1 MVKKLLGAIGLIAVL
16 WGIGLAQNT
25 PGDSLTSEI
34 QLRTYLAKESVP
46 VNKEVVYYVE
56 LSWTGDMNRYH
67 ILEISDPVLTNLK
80 LRGSGSS
87 NRFYIDKNNQPHSVK
102 KITFYFT
109 PLEMGM
115 AYIDG
120 ITIKYEDTVT
130 GQTGRLISDR
140 LPVKIVEPVARPG
153 QGMNAG
159 KILIIIFVVLFL
171 LTVLF
176 SLYRYFLQ
184 KNQKQQETTPQ
195 LTIEEEFLKELKN
208 TIRFGEVLPE
218 KNFETVRQL
227 LDRYLKTK
235 FGILAGTDFPEIK
248 AVLKAVGLSDELLDK
263 LEQAFNKAELVKF
276 AGEPVSESDLHF
288 FVDTLEL
295 ILNEMNKKNN
305 LKTQNP

>member
-16 WGIGLAQNT
+16 WGIGLAQNS
-25 PGDSLTSEI
+25 PGDSLASEI

-46 VNKEVVYYVE
+46 LNKEVVYYVE

-87 NRFYIDKNNQPHSVK
+87 NRFYIGKNNQPHSVK

-140 LPVKIVEPVARPG
+140 LPVKIVEPVAQPG
-153 QGMNAG
+153 QGMNVG
-159 KILIIIFVVLFL
+159 KTLIIAFLVLFL
-171 LTVLF
+171 LTILF
-176 SLYRYFLQ
+176 SLYRYYVQ
-184 KNQKQQETTPQ
+184 KKQKQQDEPPQRTT
-195 LTIEEEFLKELKN
+195 EEEFLEELKE

-218 KNFETVRQL
+218 KNFEAVRQL
-227 LDRYLKTK
+227 FDRYLKTK
-235 FGILAGTDFPEIK
+235 FGILAGTEFPEIK
-248 AVLKAVGLSDELLDK
+248 AVFKAAALSDDLLDK
-263 LEQAFNKAELVKF
+263 LEQSFKKAELVKF

-295 ILNEMNKKNN
+295 ILNEMNKRNN
-305 LKTQNP
+305 SKVQNP